1 MKKLL
6 AIIVLFFL
14 TQTLIISCNNETSS
28 YADPLSG
35 TTWEIKYEDGDIHQI
50 TFYIL
55 KDSDGNNCE
64 RKDLLDTN
72 RLFVGG
78 CKWTLYKNDF
88 KIKTNIPGATPI
100 RGKIISF
107 FLFGKRMKGTYGK
120 DKFTGKKIH

>member
-6 AIIVLFFL
+6 TIIVLFFL
-14 TQTLIISCNNETSS
+14 TQTFS

-50 TFYIL
+50 TFFYDF